1 MPRQPSRLWYSDV
14 DGVPCAALS
23 VTDFVTVPA
32 DAAWLSRET
41 GDFVYGG
48 YLLGCLLSGGA
59 LALMSVMRRAP
70 AVAPF
75 LSLYRF
81 LHVFMVLFTAHVLIS
96 VAAGY
101 VYQRRFELFS

>member
-1 MPRQPSRLWYSDV
+1 M
-14 DGVPCAALS
+14 
-23 VTDFVTVPA
+23 
-32 DAAWLSRET
+32 
-41 GDFVYGG
+41 
-48 YLLGCLLSGGA
+48 LSGGA

-75 LSLYRF
+75 LSLYRL

>member
-1 MPRQPSRLWYSDV
+1 
-14 DGVPCAALS
+14 
-23 VTDFVTVPA
+23 
-32 DAAWLSRET
+32 
-41 GDFVYGG
+41 
-48 YLLGCLLSGGA
+48 
-59 LALMSVMRRAP
+59 MSVMRRAP

-75 LSLYRF
+75 LSLYRL